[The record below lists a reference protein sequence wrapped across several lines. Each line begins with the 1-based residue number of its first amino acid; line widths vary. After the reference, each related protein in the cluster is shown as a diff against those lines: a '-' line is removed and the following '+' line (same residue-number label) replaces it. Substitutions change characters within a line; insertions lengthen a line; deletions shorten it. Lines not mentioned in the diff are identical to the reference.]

1 MGSIFFAFIV
11 FLLLHIIKGQN
22 KLLDSLINIEY
33 KILNNK
39 EKIEEVKEVKE
50 VKESI
55 NVKRTPNF
63 IKFHKRKFKKK
74 FSSKKT

>member
-50 VKESI
+50 SI